1 MATDLAIA
9 LAAQQAGFGDS
20 IATAVAVA
28 LAESGGNEL
37 AVNTRNTNGSAD
49 YGLWQINSVHA
60 ADLKAGDWRKP
71 TDNAKMA
78 YAVYS
83 RAGQKWTPWVAY
95 NNGRYKMFETRA
107 KIAAAAVGAATGGF
121 IGEKI
126 IPDVSGVEEVM
137 QFAKFISAPHNWLRV
152 SFILVGGGLLLLVF
166 LAISKQTGTS
176 DMAIKGGKAVA
187 DILL

>member
-9 LAAQQAGFGDS
+9 LAAQQAGFGDNT
-20 IATAVAVA
+20 ATAVAVA

-37 AVNTRNTNGSAD
+37 ATNTKNANGSTD

-60 ADLKAGDWRKP
+60 ADLKGGDWRKP
-71 TDNAKMA
+71 SDNAKMA

-95 NNGRYKMFETRA
+95 NNGRYKMFEARA
-107 KIAAAAVGAATGGF
+107 KIAAAAIGAASGI

-126 IPDVSGVEEVM
+126 IPDMSGVEEVM
-137 QFAKFISAPHNWLRV
+137 QFAKFISSPHNWRRLSYV
-152 SFILVGGGLLLLVF
+152 LIGGALLFIVF
-166 LAISKQTGTS
+166 LAISKQTGAT
-176 DMAIKGGKAVA
+176 DVAIKGGKAVA
-187 DILL
+187 DVLL